1 MADHLAPGAIF
12 SSQWFSLA
20 GRESIS
26 QGLQGHG
33 DIITAPHLLLKQ
45 QQQQLGFAKASC
57 FCKAG
62 LQSCCKFILLS
73 PLANMFLGL
82 PANPIFPGFP

>member
-57 FCKAG
+57 FCKG
-62 LQSCCKFILLS
+62 RSTKLLQVHFAVTI
-73 PLANMFLGL
+73 G
-82 PANPIFPGFP
+82 